1 MVCRYHLTVVKVT
14 KPNFVF
20 ETVLSWVVVQIWKHL
35 KSVEFVAYVISVII
49 LEFTDANNVLVKF
62 LNIFSARFALILY

>member
-1 MVCRYHLTVVKVT
+1 M
-14 KPNFVF
+14 
-20 ETVLSWVVVQIWKHL
+20 ETRL

>member
-1 MVCRYHLTVVKVT
+1 M
-14 KPNFVF
+14 
-20 ETVLSWVVVQIWKHL
+20 ETHL

-62 LNIFSARFALILY
+62 LNIFIARFAVIPR